1 MSEKTQQ
8 PTQTNE
14 YLQRGSVWRKWDLH
28 IHTPYTKKN
37 NQYNVAKGSDV
48 WSKFCKQLEESDVA
62 VFGITDYFSA
72 DNYFTFIDKFK
83 KEYPRSEKR
92 FLPNIELSTSY
103 VVNKA
108 QEEVNIHLLFN
119 TSIKNLKQ
127 KLETFLQKL
136 KTNKTTSEGLNIT
149 ASELN
154 SQSDYEGATTTREFI
169 EKALIETFGS
179 KVDLKNCVLIF
190 TAVNNDGIR
199 TETEVIDGKTRGK
212 KRKAIITDELDKFS
226 DGFFGNSGNV
236 AYFLNENRLEGSEKT
251 KPKPVISGSDAHS
264 FNQLADWSGKHVDDG
279 KVLKEITWIKADPIY
294 DGLKQI
300 IYEPKSEERVFIGG
314 VAPIH
319 KNTSKVIDRIEI
331 RNSKKWFT
339 NSPIP
344 LNENLISVI
353 GEKGSGKT
361 ALADFIALAGGD
373 FIQDKKD
380 QASFIYKALIPTK
393 QITETI
399 EGCEITLHWKN
410 GDKDSIVVDKELS
423 KYQIKGKVKYLSQS
437 FIEKRCRPEHFE
449 ELQQEIEDIIFQH
462 IPTPDRLGET
472 TFDGLKKRKTSS
484 IQVEKSECRRTI
496 SELNAEIFSLEEDI
510 ASLDDKK
517 KEKAKLEKEQ
527 GELEKQKP
535 KPTTDKEKEI
545 EKKLTALNEHKENL
559 EAEVAKLNSH
569 LATVENIKTK
579 TASLKKYAKQQLS
592 NIQTE
597 LNSIGLTSKN
607 LQFSITPNFLEEV
620 EKKQKEFKE
629 KIEQIK
635 GTLEASEAKTETK
648 PKELKPEDLK
658 EESIKD
664 LTLNNT
670 QAWID
675 KIESVSSVVESTRKA
690 IKEYDSKITKIK
702 KRVAELD
709 KSTKEIEGVKIA
721 TLPNKISERDKTYK
735 EFFKLLA
742 SEKKMLEEL
751 YSPLKDKTKKE
762 QETQMEFFAR
772 IELGV
777 DSFNRKAKTV
787 LDFSRKGQYYR
798 GEDTLYK
805 KIKDVAEVIELGE
818 VEDIAGE
825 MKKFYDTFSKDK
837 EGKDVSLYPQLL
849 QGKKPIDFYNWF
861 FDTTDFKVAYNIKY
875 QKTSLELL
883 SPGKKGVVL
892 LLMYLVLDTE
902 GSIPLI
908 IDQPEENLDNKS
920 VYPSLVDYFR
930 DIKRRR
936 QVIVITHNPNLVLNT
951 DAEQIIV
958 ANFDA
963 VPNVQLSRIS
973 YVSGAIENSFI
984 STKAKIPLEKRGIR
998 EHGLDILEGG
1008 RTAFRK
1014 RREKYGKTAE

>member
-1 MSEKTQQ
+1 MTKPKQQ
-8 PTQTNE
+8 PIKIDE
-14 YLQRGSVWRKWDLH
+14 HLQRGSIWRKWDLH

-37 NQYNVAKGSDV
+37 NQYSVAKGSDV
-48 WSKFCKQLEESDVA
+48 WSEFCRRVEESDVA

-72 DNYFTFIDKFK
+72 DNYFVFINKFK
-83 KEYPRSEKR
+83 EKYPKSEKR
-92 FLPNIELSTSY
+92 FLLNVELCTSY

-108 QEEVNIHLLFN
+108 QEEVNVHLLFN
-119 TSIKNLKQ
+119 PSIQNHEQ
-127 KLETFLQKL
+127 KVKTFLQKL
-136 KTNKTTSEGLNIT
+136 KTNKTTGEGLNIT
-149 ASELN
+149 TSELN
-154 SQSDYEGATTTREFI
+154 SQSDYEEATTTREFI
-169 EKALIETFGS
+169 GQALLETFGS
-179 KVDLKNCVLIF
+179 KVDLKNYVLIF

-199 TETEVIDGKTRGK
+199 TETEKVDGKLRGK

-236 AYFLNENRLEGSEKT
+236 AYFLNENRLESSKEIEA
-251 KPKPVISGSDAHS
+251 KPVISGSDAHS
-264 FNQLADWSGKHVDDG
+264 FKQFSDWSGKHVDDE
-279 KVLKEITWIKADPIY
+279 KELREITWIKADPTY

-314 VAPIH
+314 TIPVH

-339 NSPIP
+339 DSPIL
-344 LNENLISVI
+344 LNENLASVI

-399 EGCEITLHWKN
+399 EGCEIILHWKN
-410 GDKDSIVVDKELS
+410 GESDTIVIDKELS
-423 KYQIKGKVKYLSQS
+423 KYQPKGKVKYLSQS

-462 IPTPDRLGET
+462 IPITDRLGET
-472 TFDGLKKRKTSS
+472 TFEGLKKRKTAS
-484 IQVEKSECRRTI
+484 IEVRKSEYRRTI
-496 SELNAEIFSLEEDI
+496 SEINAEIFSLEEDI
-510 ASLDDKK
+510 SSLDNKK
-517 KEKAKLEKEQ
+517 KEKADLEKEQ
-527 GELEKQKP
+527 RELEEQKP
-535 KPTTDKEKEI
+535 KPTTNKEKEI
-545 EKKLTALNEHKENL
+545 EKKLTYLNERKENL
-559 EAEVAKLNSH
+559 EGEVAKLNSH
-569 LATVENIKTK
+569 ITTIENIKTK
-579 TASLKKYAKQQLS
+579 AASLKKYAKQQLL
-592 NIQTE
+592 NIQAE
-597 LNSIGLTSKN
+597 LNSIGFTIEDIK
-607 LQFSITPNFLEEV
+607 FSITPDFLEEV
-620 EKKQKEFKE
+620 EKKQKEINR
-629 KIEQIK
+629 KIKQIK
-635 GTLEASEAKTETK
+635 GSPKSFEVESESET
-648 PKELKPEDLK
+648 PELKPEDLK
-658 EESIKD
+658 EGSIKD
-664 LTLNNT
+664 FTLNDT
-670 QAWID
+670 QAWIN
-675 KIESVSSVVESTRKA
+675 KLESISSVVESTRKA
-690 IKEYDSKITKIK
+690 IKEYDNKIIKIK
-702 KRVAELD
+702 KRVGELN
-709 KSTKEIEGVKIA
+709 KSIKEIEEVKIA
-721 TLPNKISERDKTYK
+721 ELPKKVSERDETYK

-742 SEKKMLEEL
+742 SEKKTLEEL
-751 YSPLKDKTKKE
+751 YSPLKTKTKKE

-777 DSFNRKAKTV
+777 DSFDRKAKTV

-798 GEDTLYK
+798 GEDALYK
-805 KIKDVAEVIELGE
+805 KIKNVAEAVELGE

-825 MKKFYDTFSKDK
+825 MQKLYDTFSKNK
-837 EGKDVSLYPQLL
+837 EGEKVNISYQLL
-849 QGKKPIDFYNWF
+849 KGKNRMDFYNWF

-930 DIKRRR
+930 EIKRRR
-936 QVIVITHNPNLVLNT
+936 QVVVITHNPNLVLNT

-963 VPNVQLSRIS
+963 VANSQPSRIS
-973 YVSGAIENSFI
+973 YVSGAIENSFV

-1008 RTAFRK
+1008 KAAFRK
-1014 RREKYGKTAE
+1014 RREKYGKAAE